1 MQLFSLILCCL
12 LHLTANENNSIGLR
26 NCIVCIS
33 CYVVQKRINFIQCA
47 DNILL
52 VYKQLGLQNY
62 YQLSGLKAVKTRRW
76 TKNKLSRKISTFF

>member
-33 CYVVQKRINFIQCA
+33 CYVQKRINFIQCA

-52 VYKQLGLQNY
+52 VTKQLGPQKCITVN
-62 YQLSGLKAVKTRRW
+62 
-76 TKNKLSRKISTFF
+76 